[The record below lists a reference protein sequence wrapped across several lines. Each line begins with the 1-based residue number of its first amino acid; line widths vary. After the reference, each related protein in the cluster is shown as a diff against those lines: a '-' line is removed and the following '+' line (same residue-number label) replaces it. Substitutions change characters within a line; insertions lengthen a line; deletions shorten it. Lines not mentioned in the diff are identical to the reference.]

1 MFRVLTRRGVRMRA
15 VIALIAAY
23 ALCVM
28 APHVAL
34 ALSDGAMA
42 VHCLNIPDDM
52 AVAHDHAAMGHDH
65 DGAMHSHHDHGSAP
79 KHHDHSGKTQPGD
92 CCGVFCMSAL
102 ANAGSIDVGHE
113 RIGSPEF
120 LTPVIKLAGDDPDL
134 PYRPPNV

>member
-1 MFRVLTRRGVRMRA
+1 MFRLLGRRAVRMRA

-23 ALCVM
+23 ALCVL

-42 VHCLNIPDDM
+42 VHCLNIPDDVV
-52 AVAHDHAAMGHDH
+52 AVHDHAAMGHDH
-65 DGAMHSHHDHGSAP
+65 GAMHSHQDHGSAP
-79 KHHDHSGKTQPGD
+79 THHDHSGKSLPGD
-92 CCGVFCMSAL
+92 CCGVFCMGAL
-102 ANAGSIDVGHE
+102 ANAVGVDVGHE

-120 LTPVIKLAGDDPDL
+120 AAPVIKLSGDEPDL